1 MNHIELYE
9 NTINDLSID
18 FDTRHYIKQFNSMT
32 IDQALNVLEKLERY
46 IRLKQIDQKWLT
58 ESITQDSKHN

>member
-18 FDTRHYIKQFNSMT
+18 FDIRHHMKQFNSMP
-32 IDQALNVLEKLERY
+32 IDHALNVLVELDQY
-46 IRLKQIDQKWLT
+46 IRLKQIDLKWLK
-58 ESITQDSKHN
+58 DHVFCD